1 MIKNRWKIFLSEM
14 LVRIFLISFYLG
26 AFAQMLEA
34 QPDYMLKLKCFTSL
48 EKALEMPD
56 SVVCLKLRRNG
67 LTEFPNEIFK
77 FKNLRQL
84 DLGNNKISSIP
95 ANIGDLEKLEVLNL
109 ERNKFVML
117 SKSIG
122 DLHAL
127 RYLDLGMN
135 AVQALPFEIGELR
148 NLEFLQIWANEVT
161 ALPRSMEK
169 LHKLRWLD
177 MRTILL
183 TASEREEII
192 DMFPDA
198 TILLSPDCNCGR

>member
-1 MIKNRWKIFLSEM
+1 MKRFLKM
-14 LVRIFLISFYLG
+14 VFRVFII
-26 AFAQMLEA
+26 AFIVCVSLYKLEA
-34 QPDYMLKLKCFTSL
+34 QPDYTLKLKCFTSI

-56 SVVCLKLRRNG
+56 SVFCLKLRRKG
-67 LTEFPNEIFK
+67 LTEFPTEIFR

-84 DLGNNKISSIP
+84 DLGNNKIAAIP
-95 ANIGDLEKLEVLNL
+95 DNIGELKKLEVLNI
-109 ERNKFVML
+109 ERNKLVIL

-122 DLHAL
+122 DLPSL

-135 AVQALPFEIGELR
+135 SIQALPFEIGKLG

-183 TASEREEII
+183 TASEREDII

-198 TILLSPDCNCGR
+198 NILLSPDCNCGR